1 MPFDN
6 LADSA
11 EKCGDVLGEMEL
23 DDVVQGVRILILAQ
37 ASSLSL
43 TPTGI
48 VAYQK
53 DNGCLVLS
61 FRGDHIEQLCAD
73 GQLPS
78 GVRVGYMEG
87 KRPLSPRSRYTI

>member
-1 MPFDN
+1 MY
-6 LADSA
+6 
-11 EKCGDVLGEMEL
+11 MY
-23 DDVVQGVRILILAQ
+23 
-37 ASSLSL
+37 L
-43 TPTGI
+43 TLTGI

-87 KRPLSPRSRYTI
+87 RRPLSPRSRYNYNSIKLRIQCIYMSMHITFPTL

>member
-1 MPFDN
+1 MY
-6 LADSA
+6 
-11 EKCGDVLGEMEL
+11 
-23 DDVVQGVRILILAQ
+23 
-37 ASSLSL
+37 L

-53 DNGCLVLS
+53 DSGCLVLS

-87 KRPLSPRSRYTI
+87 KRPLSPRSRYIILLCYTCSD

>member
-1 MPFDN
+1 MSF
-6 LADSA
+6 
-11 EKCGDVLGEMEL
+11 K
-23 DDVVQGVRILILAQ
+23 VQGFCYDCQCLTIISV
-37 ASSLSL
+37 S

-61 FRGDHIEQLCAD
+61 FRGDHIEQLCDD

-87 KRPLSPRSRYTI
+87 RRPLAPRSR

>member
-1 MPFDN
+1 MY
-6 LADSA
+6 
-11 EKCGDVLGEMEL
+11 
-23 DDVVQGVRILILAQ
+23 
-37 ASSLSL
+37 L

-48 VAYQK
+48 VADQK

-87 KRPLSPRSRYTI
+87 KRPLSPRSRYRQLVFNCEYPLIANCEFYPRLQLIQM

>member
-1 MPFDN
+1 MY
-6 LADSA
+6 
-11 EKCGDVLGEMEL
+11 
-23 DDVVQGVRILILAQ
+23 
-37 ASSLSL
+37 L

-87 KRPLSPRSRYTI
+87 RRPLSPRSRYNYNGVKLHVQCIYTNMYITFPTL